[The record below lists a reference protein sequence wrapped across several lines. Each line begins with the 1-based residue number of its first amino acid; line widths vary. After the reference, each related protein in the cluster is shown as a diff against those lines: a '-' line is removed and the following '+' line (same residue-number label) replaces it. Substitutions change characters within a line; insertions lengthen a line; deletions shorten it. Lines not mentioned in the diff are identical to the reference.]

1 MDSTGLHWTL
11 PKFNMFGK
19 DCPWYAFRVRVR
31 VLLRFSFRFGVRF
44 RFKVLKGRCLCVC
57 RFRVMD

>member
-11 PKFNMFGK
+11 PKFTVFGK
-19 DCPWYAFRVRVR
+19 DYPWYAFRVRVRVKVR

-44 RFKVLKGRCLCVC
+44 RFKVLKGRCVCVQG
-57 RFRVMD
+57 